1 MKGQVGYLFIY
12 NESIDVALQP
22 RQLHD
27 RLFQNVVFQS
37 NVLVHWMLFLAMFI
51 EVDSHSLEL
60 FPFVIAYEAIVV
72 IVFFYFF
79 LLSSHI
85 CKRVDDDS

>member
-1 MKGQVGYLFIY
+1 
-12 NESIDVALQP
+12 
-22 RQLHD
+22 
-27 RLFQNVVFQS
+27 
-37 NVLVHWMLFLAMFI
+37 MLFLAMFI

-79 LLSSHI
+79 LLPSHI